1 VVVLPSAM
9 IINQVLLLP
18 FAVKVGRGNSVPANL
33 RLILKTS
40 SSLWKQTFPNP
51 PTNSPQDRTHLAL
64 ERTLM
69 AASRS
74 LMAWVRTGLSM
85 IGFGFTIYKFLS
97 SDAQGLVRDPRNV
110 GLSLI
115 SLGILSI
122 LFGAIEYRQTVGDLR
137 RNFGGR
143 FRKYP
148 LIMAALIGGLGLALL
163 VTALLDRS

>member
-1 VVVLPSAM
+1 MTLE
-9 IINQVLLLP
+9 
-18 FAVKVGRGNSVPANL
+18 VP
-33 RLILKTS
+33 KS
-40 SSLWKQTFPNP
+40 SNELA
-51 PTNSPQDRTHLAL
+51 QDRTDLAV

-97 SDAQGLVRDPRNV
+97 AEAQGLVRDPRNV
-110 GLSLI
+110 GLFLI
-115 SLGILSI
+115 FLGIVSI
-122 LFGAIEYRQTVGDLR
+122 IFGAIEYRQTVGDLQ

-148 LIMAALIGGLGLALL
+148 LIMAALVGGLGLALL
-163 VTALLDRS
+163 VTALLDRG